1 MTILSPPDPASEPVD
16 PPAPDSAQAG
26 LAPVPVPTAISLP
39 LLIGAV
45 VILALN
51 LRTPLVA
58 VGPVVGMIRED
69 LGVSGSFVGFV
80 TALPMLAFA
89 LFSPLAAGLARLW
102 GIENVL
108 IGSSILLAIGI
119 AVRSAFPSA
128 ALLVAGTVILSAAI
142 AMGNVL
148 LPALAKRS
156 QPHRIGLIIGAMTF
170 TMSLSAAIAA
180 AVAVPLAYWL
190 NWRCS
195 LGVWIITALLALPV
209 WLYLKRKT
217 PPAPPEPPAPPKS
230 PTCGQHHTQAP
241 RAASGLNVWT
251 SPAAWYISAMMGVQ
265 SLMFYAMVNFLPSV
279 LAEKGMSALE
289 AGAYG
294 SLFQA
299 VSLLGVLG
307 ASALFAR
314 SRRKQALGLGT
325 ALMLVTGIGGIWL
338 GGLGTMWLWVTC
350 AGISGAALFSVSL
363 MLFALR
369 TDSPQE
375 AAALSGMAQSVGY
388 TIAIF
393 GPLGMGMLYDG
404 FGSWRIPMGVLTAMM
419 VGECAL
425 AWRAT
430 RAGTLS
436 QCAQAAEKRRRF

>member
-1 MTILSPPDPASEPVD
+1 MIAPSPPDRASEPVA
-16 PPAPDSAQAG
+16 PPAPDAAQTASAPIPSA
-26 LAPVPVPTAISLP
+26 VAISLP

-69 LGVSGSFVGFV
+69 LGVSGSFVGLV

-89 LFSPLAAGLARLW
+89 LFSPLAARLARLW

-156 QPHRIGLIIGAMTF
+156 LPHRVGLIIGAMTF
-170 TMSLSAAIAA
+170 TMSLSAAVAA
-180 AVAVPLAYWL
+180 AVAVPLAHWL
-190 NWRCS
+190 NWRWS
-195 LGVWIITALLALPV
+195 LGIWIATALLALPV
-209 WLYLKRKT
+209 WLYLQRQT
-217 PPAPPEPPAPPKS
+217 PPAPPESPAYGQN
-230 PTCGQHHTQAP
+230 PTQIPH
-241 RAASGLNVWT
+241 AAGGLNVWA
-251 SPAAWYISAMMGVQ
+251 SPAAWCISAMMGVQ
-265 SLMFYAMVNFLPSV
+265 SLMFYAMANFLPSV

-307 ASALFAR
+307 ASALFAH
-314 SRRKQALGLGT
+314 SRRKQALGLGM
-325 ALMLVTGIGGIWL
+325 ALMLVAGIGGIWL

-350 AGISGAALFSVSL
+350 VGISGAALFSVSL

-404 FGSWRIPMGVLTAMM
+404 FGSWQIPMGVLTAMM

-425 AWRAT
+425 AWAAT
-430 RAGTLS
+430 RAETLS
-436 QCAQAAEKRRRF
+436 QCAQVAEKRRRF

>member
-1 MTILSPPDPASEPVD
+1 MTAPSPPDPASEPVAS
-16 PPAPDSAQAG
+16 PASDAAQTAS
-26 LAPVPVPTAISLP
+26 APVPSAVAISLP

-69 LGVSGSFVGFV
+69 LGVSGSFVGLV

-89 LFSPLAAGLARLW
+89 LFSPLAARLARLW

-156 QPHRIGLIIGAMTF
+156 LPHRVGLIIGAMTF
-170 TMSLSAAIAA
+170 TMSLSAAVAA
-180 AVAVPLAYWL
+180 AVAVPLAHWL
-190 NWRCS
+190 NWRWS
-195 LGVWIITALLALPV
+195 LGVWITTALLALPV
-209 WLYLKRKT
+209 WLYLKRQT
-217 PPAPPEPPAPPKS
+217 PPAPPESPAYGQN
-230 PTCGQHHTQAP
+230 PTQTPH
-241 RAASGLNVWT
+241 ASGGLNVWT
-251 SPAAWYISAMMGVQ
+251 SPAAWCISAMMGVQ
-265 SLMFYAMVNFLPSV
+265 SLMFYAMANFLPSV

-314 SRRKQALGLGT
+314 SRHKQALGLGT
-325 ALMLVTGIGGIWL
+325 ALMLVAGIGGIWL

-350 AGISGAALFSVSL
+350 VGISGSALFSVSL

-404 FGSWRIPMGVLTAMM
+404 FGSWRIPMGVLTVMM

-425 AWRAT
+425 AWAAT
-430 RAGTLS
+430 RAETLS

>member
-1 MTILSPPDPASEPVD
+1 MTAPSPPDPASEPVA
-16 PPAPDSAQAG
+16 PPAPNAAQTAS
-26 LAPVPVPTAISLP
+26 APVPSAVAISLP

-69 LGVSGSFVGFV
+69 LGVSGSFVGLV

-89 LFSPLAAGLARLW
+89 LFSPLAARLARLW

-156 QPHRIGLIIGAMTF
+156 LPHRVGLIIGAMTF
-170 TMSLSAAIAA
+170 TMSLSAAVAA
-180 AVAVPLAYWL
+180 AVAVPLAHWL
-190 NWRCS
+190 NWRWS
-195 LGVWIITALLALPV
+195 LGVWITTALLALPV
-209 WLYLKRKT
+209 WLYLKRQT
-217 PPAPPEPPAPPKS
+217 PPALPESPAYGQN
-230 PTCGQHHTQAP
+230 PTQTPH
-241 RAASGLNVWT
+241 AAGGLNVWV
-251 SPAAWYISAMMGVQ
+251 SPAAWCISAMMGVQ
-265 SLMFYAMVNFLPSV
+265 SLMFYAMANFLPSV

-299 VSLLGVLG
+299 MSLLGVLG

-314 SRRKQALGLGT
+314 SRHKQALGLST
-325 ALMLVTGIGGIWL
+325 ALMLVAGIGGIWL

-350 AGISGAALFSVSL
+350 VGISGSAMFSVSL

-425 AWRAT
+425 AWAAT
-430 RAGTLS
+430 RAETLS